1 MSVRFY
7 NTTGKMVGIDLHL
20 FQMFV
25 PPDPLP
31 VPVPCFPHFVY
42 APLSWGY
49 SAEKSK
55 LENVTS
61 DGAAMLQ
68 KGHKLKMILPHFGLG
83 LPHPLEAVQWAGV
96 VLSSKTTCIMGVAS
110 VTGCGEPLATCLAG
124 WWGLNLNCSSPV
136 DLPSGH
142 VFNGNTVRTT
152 PALSDYAN
160 AAIDV
165 VLGNLMNVIE
175 MALPKGS
182 KWMKWFKKLKDIKKK
197 SKLAEQIIKY
207 LFKEISKTI
216 PMPSDLEKKVDKAR
230 EDLIR
235 KLLGGHA

>member
-20 FQMFV
+20 FQMLV
-25 PPDPLP
+25 PLDPAP

-42 APLSWGY
+42 APLSWGFA
-49 SAEKSK
+49 SETSK
-55 LENVTS
+55 LKNVTS
-61 DGAAMLQ
+61 DGAPMLQ
-68 KGHKLKMILPHFGLG
+68 KGHKLKLVIHFGLG
-83 LPHPLEAVQWAGV
+83 LPHPAEVAQLACVIAG
-96 VLSSKTTCIMGVAS
+96 SKTTCIMGVAS

-124 WWGLNLNCSSPV
+124 FWGLNLNCSSPV

-182 KWMKWFKKLKDIKKK
+182 KWLKWFKKFKDIKKK